1 MWISW
6 ISIKHWN
13 FIYRQATMMIQ
24 WEWAILVKRRK
35 QELQNDEKYEEVF
48 VLFLESS
55 HHSMGGLRFSY
66 FSHFIIILCVPNHF
80 NSCSHFWFMDFLCF
94 FFLSCWFHKLQDS
107 LRMNTTTATNNEIK
121 YPEKCELPH
130 DIHVFNL
137 HMHFGVAIYRW
148 WLQNGKRFVR
158 CLCLTLKSSRLRWIF
173 RA

>member
-1 MWISW
+1 MMKNMKRFLFCFWNRHIIRWVDYVFLISLTSSSFCVFLI
-6 ISIKHWN
+6 ISI
-13 FIYRQATMMIQ
+13 A
-24 WEWAILVKRRK
+24 
-35 QELQNDEKYEEVF
+35 
-48 VLFLESS
+48 VLIF
-55 HHSMGGLRFSY
+55 GLWIF
-66 FSHFIIILCVPNHF
+66 CA
-80 NSCSHFWFMDFLCF
+80 

-158 CLCLTLKSSRLRWIF
+158 CLCLTLKSSRLR
-173 RA
+173 